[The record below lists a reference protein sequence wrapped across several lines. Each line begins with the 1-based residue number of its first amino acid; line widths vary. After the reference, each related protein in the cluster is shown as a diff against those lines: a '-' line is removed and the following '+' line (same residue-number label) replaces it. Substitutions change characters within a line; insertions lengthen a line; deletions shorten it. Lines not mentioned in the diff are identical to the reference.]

1 MSSPRR
7 RIETDVCGNFFATLM
22 IRRREGHTNGMLALS
37 GHEVRSSSALHLMV
51 TANILHRMYDLLRS
65 PTSSFLSMDILIPIQ
80 DDERLRGHPGER
92 Q

>member
-37 GHEVRSSSALHLMV
+37 GHEVRSS
-51 TANILHRMYDLLRS
+51 
-65 PTSSFLSMDILIPIQ
+65 
-80 DDERLRGHPGER
+80 
-92 Q
+92 